1 VDFDT
6 GSADLFLPGTS
17 CGSACGGQERYNP
30 SGSSSAQ
37 SLGTTFQVSYGDGS
51 GAAGNVY
58 KDTISL
64 AGFKVRDFLAVS
76 VLIPKAC
83 HRPLHR
89 RLALP
94 RMQPVSRKKSLMG

>member
-17 CGSACGGQERYNP
+17 CGNACGGKERYNP
-30 SGSSSAQ
+30 SASSSSQ
-37 SLGTTFQVSYGDGS
+37 PLGTTFQVTYGDGS

-64 AGFKVRDFLAVS
+64 AGFKARVFLQS
-76 VLIPKAC
+76 FF
-83 HRPLHR
+83 
-89 RLALP
+89 
-94 RMQPVSRKKSLMG
+94 